1 LLWLNLQFTIY
12 NLQSGMEYLTLDDIL
27 RIRDQI
33 SAAYADRFEIMSTNG
48 LMSALAAPRRSAFGA
63 EAFPSLAEKAGAL
76 VYSLIQNHPFWD
88 GNKRIAT
95 AALRLFLERNGA
107 RLATDER
114 RLKGFTIAIAS
125 GRLRDEAL
133 VAWLKDRIEDLG
145 SQ

>member
-1 LLWLNLQFTIY
+1 
-12 NLQSGMEYLTLDDIL
+12 MEYLTIEDIL
-27 RIRDQI
+27 RIREQI
-33 SAAYADRFEIMSTNG
+33 GADYGDRFEVMSMNG
-48 LMSALAAPRRSAFGA
+48 LLSALAAPRRSAFGA
-63 EAFPSLAEKAGAL
+63 EVFQSLPEKAGAL

-95 AALRLFLERNGA
+95 AALQLFLERNSA
-107 RLATDER
+107 RLLTDAQ

-133 VAWLKDRIEDLG
+133 VAWLNERIENLG